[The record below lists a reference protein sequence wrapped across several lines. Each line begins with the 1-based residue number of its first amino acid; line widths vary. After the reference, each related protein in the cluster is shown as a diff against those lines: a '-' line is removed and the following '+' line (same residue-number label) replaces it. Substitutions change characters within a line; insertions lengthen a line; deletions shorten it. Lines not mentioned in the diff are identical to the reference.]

1 MMTQIK
7 DIPANANER
16 NPHATERLAKLL
28 NQYPGLDFEPLLEH
42 VTAFESPE
50 AFEDLFN
57 HLILTLS
64 AHLKHDEFEGRYLGR
79 LIGEVSQFRDALRKM
94 RGAGSWA

>member
-1 MMTQIK
+1 MTQIK
-7 DIPANANER
+7 DTPANANER

-28 NQYPGLDFEPLLEH
+28 HQYPGLDFEPLLEH
-42 VTAFESPE
+42 VTAFDSPE